1 MSVNAR
7 GYRFR
12 CKNSVAGGFRSPL
25 PVALAAVFGWF
36 LAWGAVADAQINYD
50 TGQDTVFV
58 HSTTSPF
65 WISGQIN
72 SIFEWNPRF
81 PAAYSGTNSFVNAS
95 KAAATTVFTLYT
107 GLQLT
112 RTTEI
117 LVDGES
123 AGGKPLSQA
132 LGLGGFTNADA
143 QRDPSLAWT
152 PYLARAEVHQVIPL
166 SNDADPAERNPLS
179 LLTTLPSRRIDLYV
193 GEFSLFDYFD
203 GNSVAGN
210 DHMQF
215 MNWAVVDTGTY
226 DYSSDTRGYT
236 WGGVIDFVDRWW
248 TFRFAEVLN
257 SKRANG
263 ITLQK
268 NLQDAHSENY
278 EFEFDPTLLAG
289 RNTSLHLLAFTNFAN
304 MGDYHQAN
312 SLFLSGKTPTPEIGN
327 HPRQTALKYGFA
339 INAEQDFT
347 EYLRGFVRA
356 GWNDGQQQSW
366 EYAEVDQTVAFG
378 GDLSGSLWQRPRDK
392 FGVAFV
398 VNGIS
403 RDHRKYLA
411 LGGLGLNLGDG
422 GLSYGP
428 EKIMEAYYNFPIP
441 IHSGVFAA
449 LDLQY
454 FDDPGYNRAR
464 GPVLIFGSRLHIEL

>member
-1 MSVNAR
+1 V
-7 GYRFR
+7 
-12 CKNSVAGGFRSPL
+12 
-25 PVALAAVFGWF
+25 LAALVVWF
-36 LAWGAVADAQINYD
+36 LASSAAARAQLSYD
-50 TGQDTVFV
+50 SGQDTVFV
-58 HSTTSPF
+58 HSKTSPF

-72 SIFEWNPRF
+72 SIFQWNPRF
-81 PAAYSGTNSFVNAS
+81 PAQYSGTNSFVNAS
-95 KAAATTVFTLYT
+95 KAAATTVFTIYT

-117 LVDGES
+117 LVDGEM
-123 AGGKPLSQA
+123 AGGSPLSDA
-132 LGLGGFTNADA
+132 LGLAGFTNADA
-143 QRDPSLAWT
+143 QRDPALAWS

-166 SNDADPAERNPLS
+166 SNDTDPATRNPLS
-179 LLTTLPSRRIDLYV
+179 LLTSLPSRRIDIYV

-215 MNWAVVDTGTY
+215 MNWTVVDTGTY

-278 EFEFDPTLLAG
+278 ELEFDPNLFAG

-304 MGDYHQAN
+304 MGSYHEAI
-312 SLFLSGKTPTPEIGN
+312 SAFLTGKTPTPDLLD
-327 HPRQTALKYGFA
+327 HPRITALKYGFA
-339 INAEQDFT
+339 INLEQDIT
-347 EYLRGFVRA
+347 EDLRGFIRA
-356 GWNDGQQQSW
+356 GWDDGQRQDWQ
-366 EYAEVDQTVAFG
+366 YCDVDQTVAFG
-378 GDLSGSLWQRPRDK
+378 GDLTGTWWKRPRDK

-403 RDHRKYLA
+403 RDHREYLA

-422 GLSYGP
+422 RLTYGP
-428 EKIMEAYYNFPIP
+428 EKIMETYYNFPIP
-441 IHSGVFAA
+441 LHSGLFAA
-449 LDLQY
+449 LDIQY

-464 GPVLIFGSRLHIEL
+464 GPVVVLGARIHIEL

>member
-1 MSVNAR
+1 MSLSAR
-7 GYRFR
+7 DARLLLQ
-12 CKNSVAGGFRSPL
+12 KSVAGCFRRRL
-25 PVALAAVFGWF
+25 RVLAALLVWF
-36 LAWGAVADAQINYD
+36 LAWGAAARAQLSYD

-58 HSTTSPF
+58 HSETSPF

-72 SIFEWNPRF
+72 SIFQGNPRF
-81 PAAYSGTNSFVNAS
+81 PAQYSGTNSFVNAS
-95 KAAATTVFTLYT
+95 KAAATVVFTLYT

-117 LVDGES
+117 LIDGES
-123 AGGKPLSQA
+123 AGGTPLSQA
-132 LGLGGFTNADA
+132 LGLAGFTNADA

-166 SNDADPAERNPLS
+166 SNDADAAKRNPLS
-179 LLTTLPSRRIDLYV
+179 LLTSLPARRIDIYV
-193 GEFSLFDYFD
+193 GEFSLSDYFD
-203 GNSVAGN
+203 GNSIAGN

-215 MNWAVVDTGTY
+215 MNWTVVDTGTY

-248 TFRFAEVLN
+248 TFRFAEVLD

-278 EFEFDPTLLAG
+278 ELEFNPTLLAG
-289 RNTSLHLLAFTNFAN
+289 GNTSLHLLAFTNFAN
-304 MGDYHQAN
+304 LGYYHQAN
-312 SLFLSGKTPTPEIGN
+312 ALFLGGQTPTPDLSD
-327 HPRQTALKYGFA
+327 HPQRTALKYGFA

-347 EYLRGFVRA
+347 EDLRGFVRA
-356 GWNDGQQQSW
+356 GWNDGQTQSW
-366 EYAEVDQTVAFG
+366 QYSEVDQTVAFG
-378 GDLSGSLWQRPRDK
+378 GDLSGALWNRSRDK
-392 FGVAFV
+392 VGVAFV

-403 RDHRKYLA
+403 HDHREYLA

-422 GLSYGP
+422 RLTYGP
-428 EKIMEAYYNFPIP
+428 EKIMETYYNFPIP
-441 IHSGVFAA
+441 LHSGLFAA
-449 LDLQY
+449 LDIQY

-464 GPVLIFGSRLHIEL
+464 GPVVVLGARIHIEL